1 MSGTERR
8 RGKKRNFVM
17 KDRQQIGDMSAEV
30 WGEQLFQRFQ
40 GKPFPLTGQWE
51 VTCRCNL
58 KCVMCYTDPFN
69 TPKQIRQELSYEE
82 VVRIL
87 DEIHEEGCLE
97 LTFTGG
103 EPFARRD
110 FLDIYTY
117 AKRRGFLL
125 TIFTNGTLITPKIA
139 DHLKTYPPSMIEVSF
154 HGLTRQSFD
163 QITLGSGSYDRCLE
177 GIGLIIERD
186 LPLTLKTV
194 GMNINRDEILEIKEF
209 VGGLGEKVQY
219 KFGSDIR
226 SRLDGSED
234 VYQYQ
239 LPQEEIQAIEQADE
253 EFRNERVRQDR
264 CKEEMIDAGKQLC
277 GGGKYK
283 FHIDAHGQLQ
293 LCSNNRRRSYD
304 LRQGSF
310 RKGFYQFLP
319 EFPCTARRPAEGER
333 VVNIGTGN
341 SPRKLQE
348 SA

>member
-1 MSGTERR
+1 MT
-8 RGKKRNFVM
+8 
-17 KDRQQIGDMSAEV
+17 DHQQIGDVSAEV
-30 WGEQLFQRFQ
+30 WSEQLFQRFE

-51 VTCRCNL
+51 LTCRCNL

-69 TPKQIRQELSYEE
+69 TPEQIRQELSYEE

-87 DEIHEEGCLE
+87 DEIHQEGCLE

-117 AKRRGFLL
+117 AKNKGFLL
-125 TIFTNGTLITPKIA
+125 TIFTNGTLITPRIA
-139 DHLKTYPPSMIEVSF
+139 DHLKAYPPSMIEVSF
-154 HGLTRQSFD
+154 HGLTPQSFD
-163 QITLGSGSYDRCLE
+163 QITLGNGSYEDCLE
-177 GIGLIIERD
+177 GVELILERN

-194 GMNINRDEILEIKEF
+194 GMSINRDEILNIKEF
-209 VGGLGEKVQY
+209 VDGLDEKVQY

-226 SRLDGSED
+226 PRLDGSED

-239 LPQEEIQAIEQADE
+239 LPQEEVRAIEQADG
-253 EFRNERVRQDR
+253 EFRAERVRQDR
-264 CKEEMIDAGKQLC
+264 CKQEWIDQGQELC
-277 GGGKYK
+277 GGGKHK
-283 FHIDAHGQLQ
+283 FHIDAFGQLQ

-310 RKGFYQFLP
+310 REGFYQFLP
-319 EFPCTARRPAEGER
+319 EFPCPARRPARGEGL
-333 VVNIGTGN
+333 VNIESRDAPG
-341 SPRKLQE
+341 KLQE